1 MAFDDPLASL
11 TQQTHI
17 LWRLDR
23 PMCYRG
29 NSESWEVPEG
39 FITDLA
45 SVPRLAAWLI
55 PRYGVYT
62 PAAILHD
69 YLCEGARLENPP
81 VTRADADGLFRRC
94 LRELGVSAPRRW
106 VMWAAVRAASGLSD
120 ATAKDIFWFTLI
132 AIPALVFIVLPALM
146 VQLFIILFWV
156 IELIS
161 WGIYRVFRG
170 KRQAPGIPRMP
181 NKI

>member
-1 MAFDDPLASL
+1 MPFKDPLASL

-23 PMCYRG
+23 PMCYEGR
-29 NSESWEVPEG
+29 SDEWEVPEG
-39 FITDLA
+39 YITDLA

-69 YLCEGARLENPP
+69 YLCEAARWDEPL

-106 VMWAAVRAASGLSD
+106 MMWAAVRAASRLSD
-120 ATAKDIFWFTLI
+120 ARLKDIFFFALIMIPSVVFI
-132 AIPALVFIVLPALM
+132 AIPAAAVQVFLV
-146 VQLFIILFWV
+146 LFWLV
-156 IELIS
+156 ELVA
-161 WGIYRVFRG
+161 WGIHSLLGRERPE
-170 KRQAPGIPRMP
+170 RPMLP